1 MVILVCILIIYE
13 GVFVSMIS
21 INNSSKY
28 AIGQEI
34 TKICP
39 ICEIQ
44 SRVKI
49 IKVLELNSHKS
60 DRPRIELDG
69 QESRTLNGDV
79 IFEHYSDFL
88 YLAHCSCGGKFV
100 ILTEDYDSEY
110 TLEDKIIY
118 PSIKK
123 LRIDAHEDTPE
134 SIKPIFEEAVAIL
147 DISPRSSAALTRLA
161 LEKLCEHLGASTN
174 KNLNNKIQELIDK
187 GLDPQ
192 IASIFDGIRIFG
204 NDGIHDTGLIDL
216 NEIDSKSNS
225 ETLLNM
231 FNYIVEELITRE
243 RKRNEFVSSIPKSK
257 QQQIEKRGKKN

>member
-1 MVILVCILIIYE
+1 MN

-28 AIGQEI
+28 AVGQEI

-39 ICEIQ
+39 ICKIQ

-49 IKVLELNSHKS
+49 INKLELNVHKS
-60 DRPRIELDG
+60 NRPQDE
-69 QESRTLNGDV
+69 
-79 IFEHYSDFL
+79 YKDFL
-88 YLAHCSCGGKFV
+88 YLVHCSCSGKFL

-123 LRIDAHEDTPE
+123 LRIDVHEDTPE

-161 LEKLCEHLGASTN
+161 LEKLCEHLGASPT

-192 IASIFDGIRIFG
+192 ISSIFDGIRIFG

-216 NEIDSKSNS
+216 NETDGKSNS
-225 ETLLNM
+225 ETLLKM
-231 FNYIVEELITRE
+231 FNYIVEDLITRE